1 MARFKLLAG
10 IHVAPDPNWK
20 PPKNDPDA
28 KAPSVTYKQG
38 DTVESDEDLVAKF
51 GSTKFLFLGGSVKKT
66 PPAVRGFVHP
76 AGQVNQ
82 GHQETAGGVP
92 GLQDPEEAAEEA
104 GDPVEVP
111 GDGAAKDALV
121 SGGEQQPDP
130 RRKGGKSGEGADA
143 NEAPE
148 DLDSMT
154 VAELRE
160 LAETEEADL
169 TGLHRKDEI
178 VKAIKKNR
186 RG

>member
-10 IHVAPDPNWK
+10 LHVTADPNFK
-20 PPKNDPDA
+20 APKNDPDA
-28 KAPSVTYKQG
+28 KPTSIPYKAG

-51 GSTKFLFLGGSVKKT
+51 GSTKFLFLGGSAKKT

-92 GLQDPEEAAEEA
+92 GLQDPEKAAEEA
-104 GDPVEVP
+104 GAPVEVP

-121 SGGEQQPDP
+121 SSGEQQPDP
-130 RRKGGKSGEGADA
+130 RRKTARADA
-143 NEAPE
+143 TPE
-148 DLDSMT
+148 QDLDSMT
-154 VAELRE
+154 VADLKA
-160 LAETEEADL
+160 LAEDEEADL